1 MTNTFA
7 SRSSHSQRSSLS
19 QLAFVAAAFVG
30 TALSFGATTTP
41 VRAATTAFYEVQLA
55 APVDGAKTT
64 IINDV
69 AFKCDGATCRGSQGN
84 SRAEIVCARLARKVG
99 EVASFTAKGETLDAE
114 GLAKCNGEKTAAVA
128 RR

>member
-1 MTNTFA
+1 MTTTFN
-7 SRSSHSQRSSLS
+7 SRSSLG
-19 QLAFVAAAFVG
+19 QLAFVAAAFLG
-30 TALSFGATTTP
+30 TALSFGATASP
-41 VRAATTAFYEVQLA
+41 ASAAPTSFYEVQLA

-64 IINDV
+64 ILNDV
-69 AFKCDGATCRGSQGN
+69 AWKCDGATCRGSQGS

-114 GLAKCNGEKTAAVA
+114 GLAKCNGEKTSAVA

>member
-1 MTNTFA
+1 MTTSFA
-7 SRSSHSQRSSLS
+7 SRSSLS

-30 TALSFGATTTP
+30 TALSFGATTSP
-41 VRAATTAFYEVQLA
+41 VQAATTSFYEVQLA
-55 APVDGAKTT
+55 APVSSAKTT
-64 IINDV
+64 LVNDV
-69 AFKCDGATCRGSQGN
+69 AWKCDGATCRGSEGS
-84 SRAEIVCARLARKVG
+84 SRAEVVCARIARKLG